1 MPVDDHPLAFKSAL
15 ALAKQIRNKEIGALE
30 LLEHYLQ
37 RVERYNP
44 ALNAIIFTQVEKA
57 RERAKTADAALARG
71 EVWGPLHGLPMTI
84 KECFDWVGS
93 PSTWGNPVY
102 KENYPER
109 DAVAVQRLEGAG
121 AIIFGKTNVPLMIAD
136 WQTFNVIYGTTNNP
150 WDLTRAP
157 GGSSGGAAAALAGG
171 LTGLEIG
178 SDIGSSIRNPAHYCG
193 VFGHKPSYG
202 IVPWQGHAIPG
213 DRTAT
218 DINVCGP
225 LARSAED
232 LALALDLLT
241 TDRSDKTG
249 WQLNLPVPEKRELKE
264 FRVALMLTSP
274 LCAQDDELMDQLQHT
289 VDRLAGAGVV
299 FDDKARPDIDL
310 ERSHHVYKTLLRA
323 ATGARMPEDDFL
335 ELRERAATRAEDDRS
350 FRAYV
355 ERGATLPHRDWVK
368 LDNEREEM
376 RLAWAEFF
384 REVDLLLCPA
394 AASAAFPHDQEGER
408 PDRTIPVNGRQEPTT
423 DQLFWAGLSGVVY
436 LPSSVAPVGLTRSRL
451 PCGLQIVG
459 PFLHDRTCIEFAHL
473 MERELGGFT
482 PPPGY
487 D

>member
-1 MPVDDHPLAFKSAL
+1 MDNLAFESARSL
-15 ALAKQIRNKEIGALE
+15 AEKIRSKEIGALE
-30 LLEHYLQ
+30 LLEHFLQ

-93 PSTWGNPVY
+93 PSTWGNSVY
-102 KENYPER
+102 KENYPKT
-109 DAVAVQRLEGAG
+109 DAVAVERLEGAG
-121 AIIFGKTNVPLMIAD
+121 AIIFGKTNVPLMLAD

-202 IVPWQGHAIPG
+202 IVPWKGHAIPG
-213 DRTAT
+213 DLTPT

-225 LARSAED
+225 LARSAGD
-232 LALALDLLT
+232 LAIALEVLT
-241 TDRSDKTG
+241 SDRSDNTG
-249 WQLNLPVPEKRELKE
+249 WQLNLRAPEKRRLNE
-264 FRVALMLTSP
+264 FRVAVMLTSP
-274 LCAQDDELMDQLQHT
+274 LCAQDDDLTDQLQHA
-289 VDRLAGAGVV
+289 VDGLGGAGVTI
-299 FDDKARPDIDL
+299 DDSARPDIDL
-310 ERSHHVYKTLLRA
+310 DRSHYVYKTLLRG
-323 ATGARMPEDDFL
+323 ATGARLPEKDFL
-335 ELRERAATRAEDDRS
+335 ELRERAAARAEDDRS

-376 RLAWAEFF
+376 RLAWANFF
-384 REVDLLLCPA
+384 KEVDLLLCPT
-394 AASAAFPHDQEGER
+394 AASAAFLHDQEGER
-408 PDRTIPVNGRQEPTT
+408 PDRTILVNGREEPTT

-436 LPSSVAPVGLTRSRL
+436 LPSTVAPVGLARSGL

-459 PFLHDRTCIEFAHL
+459 PFLHDRTCIEFARL